1 MDQKAVIGAE
11 TIFQIG
17 KVRTWRTVLK
27 RKQVWKTARYTK
39 GDIEALI
46 VGIEDKEGNIGYGY
60 VPAMFL
66 EGESAPSAE
75 AILHV
80 VLRKILLGREY
91 PGDPDGDEGNR
102 VVALPQPPDQV
113 RRRRGH
119 CSISRPR
126 N

>member
-1 MDQKAVIGAE
+1 MDEKTQAVIGAE

-60 VPAMFL
+60 APSMFL
-66 EGESAPSAE
+66 EGESAP
-75 AILHV
+75 
-80 VLRKILLGREY
+80 
-91 PGDPDGDEGNR
+91 
-102 VVALPQPPDQV
+102 
-113 RRRRGH
+113 
-119 CSISRPR
+119 RPR
-126 N
+126 RSCMSSCGRSFWAGSIRGSRW